1 MWPVETC
8 QAHIYFEDIG
18 HPHSA
23 DTHPD
28 SQHNVLYRLVSIHA
42 SYKGIII
49 LYRSNTGV
57 RIYHTSL
64 IGVTRL
70 ERAPSWSQIKRST
83 NWPTPRYLT
92 FIYVQKNRKKWQ
104 KWKNIFIFLQ
114 RWQQQDSNLHLPHSC
129 IADDLFLL
137 VYIAN
142 IWLITP
148 YVLFLPSLIVQRLFG
163 FIYCQHCRYICVYPS
178 SENK

>member
-8 QAHIYFEDIG
+8 QAHIYFGDIG

-83 NWPTPRYLT
+83 NWPTPRYLEPT
-92 FIYVQKNRKKWQ
+92 TYCLQGSRTTIVLYRQIFCHIIKDIALTCRGIFHFSLHLYMYKKTVKSDKNDK
-104 KWKNIFIFLQ
+104 IFLFFYSDGNN
-114 RWQQQDSNLHLPHSC
+114 RTRTC
-129 IADDLFLL
+129 IFH
-137 VYIAN
+137 IH
-142 IWLITP
+142 
-148 YVLFLPSLIVQRLFG
+148 VLRTTYS
-163 FIYCQHCRYICVYPS
+163 Y
-178 SENK
+178 